1 LPPLPKAGAS
11 VQHLSAAAAVSLPR
25 TNNTQPTN
33 WFIPIHYPTGLTTNA
48 LIEVDRGPTL
58 SGPWRLLSYF
68 VGLPGTNNYDVTWTN
83 TGEFFNVII
92 IHP

>member
-1 LPPLPKAGAS
+1 LPPLP
-11 VQHLSAAAAVSLPR
+11 HAAVPDQQISALAIVPH
-25 TNNTQPTN
+25 TNAPTTN
-33 WFIPIHYPTGLTTNA
+33 RFISIPYPAGLTTNA
-48 LIEVDRGPTL
+48 FIEIDRGPTL

-68 VGLPGTNNYDVTWTN
+68 VGLPGTNYYDIAWTN